1 MSADDLADFWVHTV
15 TVEALTG
22 SGGMGDTYAAPAS
35 LICFVD
41 DKRRLVRAASGEE
54 IISESTLYAP
64 AGTELPDQSRVT
76 LPSGRVATVISTS
89 IFDSAALDLPDHIV
103 LALT

>member
-1 MSADDLADFWVHTV
+1 MTDDLADFWVHTV

-22 SGGMGDTYAAPAS
+22 SGGMGDTYAAPVP
-35 LICFVD
+35 LLCFVD
-41 DKRRLVRAASGEE
+41 DKRRLVRSASGEE
-54 IISESTLYAP
+54 VISETTIYAP
-64 AGTELPDQSRVT
+64 KGTSLPDQSRVN
-76 LPSGRVATVISTS
+76 LPSGRAALVISTS